1 MNAKVK
7 KIIYSIAAF
16 FAGIFAFILRA
27 KICDNRDAANSI
39 GDRVEELK
47 RRADEQQSNNSATIE
62 GIEGAL
68 NTIDEIR
75 AKQKILEECDSS
87 DGLNTFDL
95 SECDSNSNSN

>member
-1 MNAKVK
+1 MNAK
-7 KIIYSIAAF
+7 KIFGYIAAF
-16 FAGIFAFILRA
+16 FAGIFAFVIGAVLQNKRNST
-27 KICDNRDAANSI
+27 DSI

-47 RRADEQQSNNSATIE
+47 RRADEQQSNNSAAIE

-95 SECDSNSNSN
+95 SECVSSNNSN